1 VDKAL
6 LLLWLLLLAPAS
18 ALAGEPA
25 ALDAALGE
33 RVQALAEQAT
43 RAHLGSGLRA
53 EVRVGRLDPRL
64 RLAPCTDVRPHLP
77 AGTRLWGATR
87 IGLRCH
93 EGAVRWNV
101 YLPLTVDVYGPG
113 LVAGGPLP
121 AGHVLAAED
130 LRSAE
135 VLLSAAP
142 SPALARGDAAAG
154 RVLARA
160 LAAGDAVR
168 ESDLKARQYFAAGD
182 TVRIVAAGQGWRIA
196 GEGQALAPGVE
207 GRSVRVRTESGRIVA
222 GLPVREREVEIE
234 L

>member
-1 VDKAL
+1 VNKAL
-6 LLLWLLLLAPAS
+6 PLLLLLLACACPVAAEPPALDT
-18 ALAGEPA
+18 ALAA
-25 ALDAALGE
+25 
-33 RVQALAEQAT
+33 RVQVLAEQAS
-43 RAHLGSGLRA
+43 RLGLASGLRA

-64 RLAPCTDVRPHLP
+64 KLAPCADVRPHLP
-77 AGTRLWGATR
+77 AGTRLWGSAR

-93 EGAVRWNV
+93 DGAVRWNV

-113 LVAGGPLP
+113 LVAGMALP
-121 AGHVLAAED
+121 AGHVLSAGD

-142 SPALARGDAAAG
+142 SAALARSDAAVG
-154 RVLARA
+154 RALARP
-160 LAAGDAVR
+160 LAAGDALR
-168 ESDLKARQYFAAGD
+168 EADLKLRQYFAAGD

-222 GLPVREREVEIE
+222 GLAVREREVEVE